1 MAVTHLT
8 KNPSDGTNFGQSTT
22 DKIGFY
28 GLTTPIV
35 QPSGSAQDAVA
46 TSTITTAATSTT
58 PYGYAT
64 TTQADAIP
72 AQIVL
77 LRTLV
82 NKIRTDLVAL
92 NLLKGSA

>member
-1 MAVTHLT
+1 MAVRQLSGG
-8 KNPSDGTNFGQSTT
+8 NSDGTMLGQSAT
-22 DKIGFY
+22 DKVGFF
-28 GLTTPIV
+28 GVTAAV
-35 QPSGSAQDAVA
+35 QPTHADQAAVA

-77 LRTLV
+77 LRTLL
-82 NKIRTDLVAL
+82 NRTRADLVTL
-92 NLLKGSA
+92 GIIKGS

>member
-1 MAVTHLT
+1 MAKRELDAG
-8 KNPSDGTNFGQSTT
+8 NSDGTSLGQSATS
-22 DKIGFY
+22 KVGFF
-28 GLTTPIV
+28 GVTPAV
-35 QPSGSAQDAVA
+35 QPTSANQAAVA

-64 TTQADAIP
+64 TTQADAVT

-82 NKIRTDLVAL
+82 NQMRSDLVTVGII
-92 NLLKGSA
+92 KGS

>member
-1 MAVTHLT
+1 MAVVQLSRG
-8 KNPSDGTNFGQSTT
+8 NSDGVMLGQSAT
-22 DKIGFY
+22 DKVGFF
-28 GLTTPIV
+28 GVTAAV
-35 QPSGSAQDAVA
+35 QPTSSNQAAVA

-64 TTQADAIP
+64 TTQADAVP

-82 NKIRTDLVAL
+82 NQMRSDLVTL
-92 NLLKGSA
+92 GILKGS

>member
-1 MAVTHLT
+1 MAVRQLSHG
-8 KNPSDGTNFGQSTT
+8 NSDGTNLGQSTT

-35 QPSGSAQDAVA
+35 QPSGSAQAAVA

-64 TTQADAIP
+64 TTQADAVT

-82 NKIRTDLVAL
+82 NKMRTDLVAL
-92 NLLKGSA
+92 NLIAGA

>member
-1 MAVTHLT
+1 MAVRQLSHG
-8 KNPSDGTNFGQSTT
+8 NSDGTMLGQSAT
-22 DKIGFY
+22 DKVGFF
-28 GLTTPIV
+28 GVTAAV
-35 QPSGSAQDAVA
+35 QPTSANQAAVA

-77 LRTLV
+77 LRTLC
-82 NKIRTDLVAL
+82 NQMRSDLVTL
-92 NLLKGSA
+92 GILKGS